1 MGRRRRRRGVT
12 PAISPLHVAFT
23 AEAAVAAVAG
33 QNYRDCFYKNK
44 MLDREVSREQ
54 EEGRGTAKRP
64 AMPPTLG

>member
-23 AEAAVAAVAG
+23 AEAAVAG